1 MTVGELLAN
10 AAQQLQSVSD
20 SPRLDA
26 EVLLAHCLNKTRT
39 WLVTW
44 PDKTLEQNQQ
54 QAFRQQLQRRL
65 EGEPVAHIIGER
77 EFWSL
82 PLKVNQHTL
91 IPRPDTE
98 LMIEVLL
105 AAYPQDRDIRM
116 LDLGTGSGA
125 IALAMASE
133 KPEWTITATDRSA
146 DALQIARENAEQL
159 SIDNVRLLQGSWFD
173 AIEQEAATAFDIIAS
188 NPPYIA
194 EADPHLEQG
203 DVRFEPRS
211 ALTSGEDGL
220 DDIRLI
226 SQNAMHYLK
235 PGGRLI
241 VEHGFDQEAGVYDI
255 FSRAGYQTI
264 TRYRDLA
271 GNPRLTSGIKP

>member
-1 MTVGELLAN
+1 MTVGELLAS
-10 AAQQLQSVSD
+10 ATQQLQSVSD

-54 QAFRQQLQRRL
+54 DAFRQRLERRL
-65 EGEPVAHIIGER
+65 KGEPVAHITGER

-82 PLKVNQHTL
+82 PLKVNRHTL

-133 KPEWTITATDRSA
+133 KPEWAITATDRSA

-173 AIEQEAATAFDIIAS
+173 AIEQDATAFDIIAS

-211 ALTSGEDGL
+211 ALTSGDDGL

-226 SQNAMHYLK
+226 SQGAMHYLK
-235 PGGRLI
+235 SGGRLI
-241 VEHGFDQEAGVYDI
+241 VEHGFDQEAGVCDV
-255 FSRAGYQTI
+255 FSRAGYQSI
-264 TRYRDLA
+264 TQYRDLA